1 MPTANSKKDTKPA
14 PLRRLLQSR
23 NPARRRS
30 VLICELLLRSL
41 GSRHIMKL
49 PRASSSAGAA
59 TEEEE
64 DLEIPGEGDS
74 VGAAFPRLF
83 LSPSLFLWQLERYL
97 VSPSQFPSRAK
108 KDPQECGVHFRTLSS
123 SLSTKFETS
132 GSSVDAENLS
142 SFWSVGQTGRHAVLC
157 RPKNARL

>member
-59 TEEEE
+59 TEEE

-132 GSSVDAENLS
+132 AACLRRLKTCRAVVIL
-142 SFWSVGQTGRHAVLC
+142 VGCIRTSERQ
-157 RPKNARL
+157 P